1 MLPLAPGCTEE
12 SRATKF
18 GNWNGTSGYYERTGF
33 SLAPYKTDN
42 MSSQVYNTDMMR
54 TSSGICKSM
63 RVANK
68 SQVVKKKE
76 YQADNII
83 RPVDFRR
90 SVSQEQHVDFGKESA
105 EANRRVIS
113 GEDFR
118 DSFMKV
124 ANEIGKG
131 QDDAFITMKHVSGV
145 VSDCIGDGVPR
156 FILDKFMVLCK
167 RAEVGGKLY
176 WADFVRL
183 VPQAIEAATADCSL
197 KKETAPLVLLMTKP
211 RIVDPDLGKMYT
223 HKTAYA
229 DTFCVTNSKLIEDRL
244 KVEDGTPHSILN
256 IASKDLALGSVKGTL
271 QIPGYSGHMPMNL
284 ATDRKK
290 DHSHGANLHPT
301 INSLRMT
308 KKGGN
313 NVLGYAAHT
322 PWHASSDRERL
333 CGMDPRTSTG
343 AAFGPTRLIL

>member
-1 MLPLAPGCTEE
+1 MQEHEGGQQEPG
-12 SRATKF
+12 
-18 GNWNGTSGYYERTGF
+18 
-33 SLAPYKTDN
+33 
-42 MSSQVYNTDMMR
+42 SQE
-54 TSSGICKSM
+54 
-63 RVANK
+63 
-68 SQVVKKKE
+68 KE

-83 RPVDFRR
+83 RPIDFRR
-90 SVSQEQHVDFGKESA
+90 SISNEQHTNFGSKCA
-105 EANRRVIS
+105 EAKKRVTT

-131 QDDAFITMKHVSGV
+131 QDDAFITMKYVPDVVSGCV
-145 VSDCIGDGVPR
+145 GDGVPR
-156 FILDKFMVLCK
+156 FIIDKFMVLCK
-167 RAEVGGKLY
+167 KAEVGGRVY
-176 WADFVRL
+176 WDDFVRL
-183 VPQAIEAATADCSL
+183 VPHAIEAAADCSL
-197 KKETAPLVLLMTKP
+197 KKETAPLVTLMTKP
-211 RIVDPDLGKMYT
+211 RIVDPDLGPMYT
-223 HKTAYA
+223 HNTAYF
-229 DTFCVTNSKLIEDRL
+229 DTFCVSNDKLIEGRL
-244 KVEDGTPHSILN
+244 HAEDGTPHSILN

-271 QIPGYSGHMPMNL
+271 QIPGYSGHMPLNL
-284 ATDRKK
+284 ATDKK
-290 DHSHGANLHPT
+290 KEHSHGSYLHPT